1 MKLLKNIKDVERFWE
16 AVDSCDGLVELR
28 SVDGSEI
35 LNLKSVMSRYIAV
48 ASLLN
53 EHGDEYELFCFDK
66 EDEHKMLKFFN
77 EIRED

>member
-35 LNLKSVMSRYIAV
+35 LNLKSVIT
-48 ASLLN
+48 L
-53 EHGDEYELFCFDK
+53 HCCCFSVK
-66 EDEHKMLKFFN
+66 
-77 EIRED
+77 RTR